1 MRCKSWE
8 SIPFSISTFETYLAV
23 EKFPGMAAANSKV
36 PYLSSFRLIALQTFS
51 AEWIQIGL
59 FDSHIIQIPL
69 MQLV

>member
-1 MRCKSWE
+1 MWCESCK
-8 SIPFSISTFETYLAV
+8 SIPFGIPTFETYLAV

-51 AEWIQIGL
+51 AEWKKLVFLIL
-59 FDSHIIQIPL
+59 TSDQIPL